1 MEESK
6 VMIWQWIADGRM
18 NNGKLQIDRQINKGI
33 NKRFCNLKQSKK
45 FKPVTKDIGL
55 LSNGWLYCPI
65 WIVYLK

>member
-33 NKRFCNLKQSKK
+33 TLKQQKHKSHKK
-45 FKPVTKDIGL
+45 Q
-55 LSNGWLYCPI
+55 NQ
-65 WIVYLK
+65 

>member
-33 NKRFCNLKQSKK
+33 TLKQQKHKSHKKTKSVNDFVIWSKVK
-45 FKPVTKDIGL
+45 SL
-55 LSNGWLYCPI
+55 NL
-65 WIVYLK
+65 